1 MNNTDNIK
9 ELFDDKGCIESTY
22 NISYDELVNSLFYAN
37 HKDEIDEINKRFREL
52 ADEWWGDNTM
62 SIVLNGICPKCK
74 FNFTNWFNGKCA
86 NCGYIGLPINDE

>member
-37 HKDEIDEINKRFREL
+37 HKDEIDEINKRFHEL
-52 ADEWWGDNTM
+52 ADE
-62 SIVLNGICPKCK
+62 
-74 FNFTNWFNGKCA
+74 
-86 NCGYIGLPINDE
+86 